1 MENLRLQIEENQ
13 KILESH
19 SEDNDDMKEKIQT
32 QRDTVTRRDNEII
45 ELRDRITFSSN

>member
-19 SEDNDDMKEKIQT
+19 SEDNDDMQEKI
-32 QRDTVTRRDNEII
+32 
-45 ELRDRITFSSN
+45 